1 MSYFEDGATVPP
13 PFNVVP
19 TPKTFLYFFK
29 WIVRK
34 FCSQTKFA
42 KNEAL
47 KTIRVSLCKRE
58 KKTQQA

>member
-19 TPKTFLYFFK
+19 TPKTFVYFFK
-29 WIVRK
+29 WFIRK
-34 FCSQTKFA
+34 FCSQTRFA

-47 KTIRVSLCKRE
+47 KTIRVRIS
-58 KKTQQA
+58 